1 MRVVNEP
8 IVAVSRA
15 AFKRQRNRA
24 DVASISESLRRRRNE
39 DGGRI
44 EMR

>member
-1 MRVVNEP
+1 MSVVNEP

-24 DVASISESLRRRRNE
+24 DVAGISESLWRRRNE
-39 DGGRI
+39 DGGGI

>member
-1 MRVVNEP
+1 MSVVNEP
-8 IVAVSRA
+8 IVTVSRA
-15 AFKRQRNRA
+15 ALETRRRQANAVR
-24 DVASISESLRRRRNE
+24 ISESLRRWRNE